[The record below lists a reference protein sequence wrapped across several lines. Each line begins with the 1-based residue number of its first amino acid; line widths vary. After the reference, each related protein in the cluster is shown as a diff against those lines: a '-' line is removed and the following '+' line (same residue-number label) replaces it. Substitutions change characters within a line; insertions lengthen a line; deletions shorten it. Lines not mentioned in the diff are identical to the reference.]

1 MGDIDKLGKMCHH
14 FAFLVNFSWNFVRL
28 WAQSAE
34 NFTICPK
41 FGIENWKICKICKKN
56 FGASRRHV
64 GEWKIFMGGPPTQ
77 WSFKWWR
84 FWLPWR
90 DFEIFGWGDPRGP
103 PPAASLP
110 LEKTLKG
117 GSEFSGRKGE
127 NFKKGDVYI
136 RRGVKRNFFCTWK
149 KIHSQFFH
157 LFSCFPY
164 NFLPSFWM
172 NCNSSD

>member
-41 FGIENWKICKICKKN
+41 FGIENWKICKICKKK
-56 FGASRRHV
+56 FGALRRHV

-117 GSEFSGRKGE
+117 AMKTDQWFLISLLFQSNIRNHYTFFMSNSWLDLRLKFAE
-127 NFKKGDVYI
+127 N
-136 RRGVKRNFFCTWK
+136 
-149 KIHSQFFH
+149 
-157 LFSCFPY
+157 
-164 NFLPSFWM
+164 
-172 NCNSSD
+172 